1 LIRRHFFLAGCVAV
15 LILMIAAA
23 GAKLVLGQPGAE
35 ASTGKGGGGGPIM
48 VSAVAVAPHAFG
60 EDLELL
66 GVAKGRRSVT
76 LSAAAT
82 QIVERVNFRDGQAVP
97 AGAVLVELKANEQD
111 AGLAQA
117 EARRIQAERTYLR
130 WRQLA
135 ERGFAARAAVDEYEA
150 AYQTAT
156 ADVAAARARV
166 GDRQIRAPF
175 AGVVGLSDIAP
186 GALINPGM
194 PIVTLDDLS
203 AVRVDFPIPER
214 FLSILSEGQPI
225 SATIDAY
232 PGVKIPGR
240 IAQLDTRVDERTRA
254 VTARAEFANPD
265 RRLKP
270 GMLVRVVVPHGRR
283 DGLAAPEAAVMIHG
297 DDAFVFV
304 IASRGGKLVA
314 EQRAVETGAR
324 ADGFVELRDGVAA
337 GERLVADGLHK
348 IQPDQPVRLA
358 QGAGKAPTPAR

>member
-23 GAKLVLGQPGAE
+23 GAKLVLDQPGAE

-48 VSAVAVAPHAFG
+48 VSAVAVASHPFG

-82 QIVERVNFRDGQAVP
+82 QIVEKVNFRDGQAVP

-117 EARRIQAERTYLR
+117 EARRLQAERTYRR
-130 WRQLA
+130 WKQLA
-135 ERGFAARAAVDEYEA
+135 DRGFASTAAVDEYEA

-186 GALINPGM
+186 GALINPGA

-225 SATIDAY
+225 TATIDAY
-232 PGVKIPGR
+232 PGLKIPGR

-283 DGLAAPEAAVMIHG
+283 DGLAAPEAAVMVHG
-297 DDAFVFV
+297 EDAFVFV
-304 IASRGGKLVA
+304 IASRDGKLVA
-314 EQRAVETGAR
+314 EQRAVETGIR
-324 ADGFVELRDGVAA
+324 SEGFVELRDGVAA

-358 QGAGKAPTPAR
+358 QGAGAAPAPAR